1 MSDLLIRN
9 ATLFT
14 GDARADLCA
23 RHAVI
28 CALGRVVW
36 TGPESELEPERTKHV
51 KAEIDAGGALVSP
64 GLIDCHTHL
73 IFGGSRA
80 KEFEMRLAGAAYLD
94 IAAAGGGI
102 GSTVR
107 ATREATD
114 EELLDGAAGRLKEF
128 AKQGVTT
135 VEIKSG
141 YGLNTEHEMRML
153 RLAVELRKRTKQT
166 IIPTF
171 LGAHALGP
179 EFKDDRAGY
188 IREIIEVMIPRV
200 AVERLAMAVDVFCE
214 KGAFTVEECDAI
226 FTAARERGLRVKAHA
241 EQLSHQGG
249 AKLAAQ
255 HGALSVDHLE
265 YLKPEECELL
275 AMTGTVAVLLPG
287 AMIALALPNP
297 PIEAMRA
304 AGVTMA
310 IATDCNPGTSMTT
323 NLLLMMQ
330 LGANLWRLSPAEC
343 LAGVTWNAARALNI
357 GERIGRVA
365 PGFEA
370 DLVLWDAEIPADL
383 VYRLGSNPARRV
395 WKRAEEMTA

>member
-1 MSDLLIRN
+1 LSDLLIRN

-14 GDARADLCA
+14 GNARAELSPRSA
-23 RHAVI
+23 LV
-28 CALGRVVW
+28 CALGRIVW
-36 TGPESELEPERTKHV
+36 SGPESELEPERAKHV
-51 KAEIDAGGALVSP
+51 KSEIDAGGALVSP

-80 KEFEMRLAGAAYLD
+80 KEFEMRLAGADYLD

-102 GSTVR
+102 ASTVR
-107 ATREATD
+107 ATRGATD
-114 EELLDGAAGRLKEF
+114 EELLDSAAGRLKDF
-128 AKQGVTT
+128 ARQGVTT

-141 YGLNTEHEMRML
+141 YGLNTEHEVRML
-153 RLAVELRKRTKQT
+153 RLAGELRKRTKQT

-171 LGAHALGP
+171 LGAHSIGP

-188 IREIIEVMIPRV
+188 IREIIEVMIPQV
-200 AVERLAMAVDVFCE
+200 ANERLASAVDVFCE
-214 KGAFTVEECDAI
+214 KGAFTVDDCDAI
-226 FTAARERGLRVKAHA
+226 FQAARERGLRVKAHA

-287 AMIALALPNP
+287 AMIALSLPNP
-297 PIEAMRA
+297 PVEALRA
-304 AGVTMA
+304 AGATIA

-330 LGANLWRLSPAEC
+330 LAANLWRLSPAEC

-357 GERIGRVA
+357 GERAGRIA

-370 DLVLWDAEIPADL
+370 DLVLWNAESPADL
-383 VYRLGSNPARRV
+383 VYRLGANPVRRV